1 MTLDNTHPTARPARL
16 GGLKSCVQASAL
28 MLVVALAAC
37 GGPGPEPASSCTPAV
52 GSAFSGSSDWVLP
65 ASGFGTGADGQGG
78 VGITPTLGGGS
89 IVGARVSVSRA
100 DGSSIGEALTGP
112 DGRATLTA
120 CGAPGPFLVTVTGST
135 TATTVD
141 ASRPGAPVTLPIPA
155 TETLRALVPM
165 LDRNIGVT
173 PFTEAAA
180 RELLGPPTTMVD
192 AGALATAADRLSA
205 LAAGPALPAAAV
217 INAAHQRVLDGPYK
231 ALFPTNLGIVS
242 LLQVPALVGTASP
255 PTGLLADRAGDR
267 YTLALLGL
275 GTQAALYNPG
285 LASPALAVA
294 SQIARDAADGRVD
307 GLDPS
312 GASVAAAGAA
322 AYDPGR
328 LASALDA
335 ALSVAARRQASA
347 TLTERLPDTLGL
359 AALGQ
364 TSGTPAAVRLGRDGH
379 AAPINADGS
388 PGTAWP
394 GRFVQSFFAGTAPAT
409 AVFLQAEDG
418 RIFALGQGGGSGLV
432 GLGLGVNA
440 AAPTEV
446 SALGG
451 ASSIA
456 LGRAHGLARMADGG
470 VLGWGDGSGGQLGS
484 LGTSPTPQRVAG
496 LTSVRSVFAIGD
508 LSYALMADGTILGFG
523 SGADALGRSS
533 TAAATQALPAAVQQA
548 GGQALTSVS
557 ALAAVVPASGDA
569 AMAAL
574 RADGSVW
581 AWGDNRFGALG
592 APGASR
598 GFAAAVPGLA
608 RIVSIAS
615 AGQGFLAVDRD
626 GAVFFWGSP
635 VVPGTAGQPDA
646 VLAAQAPTRLQ
657 GLPPT
662 RSAQRDF
669 PGLFQARLATA
680 TTDNARWQTD
690 GTGARQVTAAS
701 ELSVAPIGPGIL
713 TLAPISG
720 DDRLNAAERSAG
732 AGVTVRGSISE
743 AGRTVTISLPATGSG
758 TGFTGTVVAG
768 ADRSFSLNVP
778 TAAWP
783 TAGSVT
789 VSATFVTGAGN
800 TTSPTTRSVTV
811 DSVPPQVSI
820 ASDAAGTAT
829 GPISFSFTWTEPVT
843 GFGPDAVGLDRG
855 TRGAF
860 TQVSDTVYRLVVTP
874 PADAVGSLRASI
886 SVDAVRD
893 LFGNPPAASSSAPV
907 AFNTDLAPP
916 TLSISTDNTGL
927 TGNTQVGLRF
937 EWSEPVT
944 GFSQS
949 SVAFTLPTGAS
960 VASFSQLDARTWR
973 AVINVP
979 AGTAGTIAAQ
989 VAAGTARDQAQK
1001 TLQQNTSVSTLF
1013 DAALTFDFGGGAGG
1027 DGTGGGSSGDGGSA
1041 GAAGAPGA
1049 VPQWTSANNLSA
1061 RVSNGQLELR
1071 WTGHTTAGTGLNG
1084 DVGYYQVIRR
1094 SSQTTNDL
1102 TRLSNEIV
1110 ARAQSQYRV
1119 LLPTTAGVS
1128 YTIRACNAGTGKSP
1142 AEDPLGTG
1150 GSAGS
1155 DRGNTWC
1162 SDSTEFNADGTPQT
1176 GALPLRLSSSVRSL
1190 ASSISPLVLELR
1202 WNQVVVENAQ
1212 ARLTV
1217 VNVSSPGAVGTQ
1229 PVPTVTVNESREF
1242 PRNTLPEVSTWSV
1255 QIDNVAD
1262 EIDLVV
1268 TDTASPPRTLLTQ
1281 RVRARSLVLGTAG
1294 QLSLLAGTTE
1304 TTGSPT
1310 PVNGLGTAARF
1321 QEARGIVPFSAE
1333 DLIVMDRAGGLV
1345 RFISDRANVSTLAGP
1360 GAPNFAL
1367 AGATFTD
1374 VNGFSALPGTGGGTI
1389 YFTDRNA
1396 LRRLQVGAG
1405 TVDTLAGIVGTSGS
1419 TNGTAS
1425 ASRFNEP
1432 RGVAALSNGNAYIA
1446 DTANHVIRLYSL
1458 TTGVSTVAG
1467 TALSIGSANGTG
1479 AAARFHGPRGVAVDV
1494 SRNLLYVA
1502 DTNNHTIRRIA
1513 LGTGGVTT
1521 IAGTAGVPGMVDA
1534 TGSSARF
1541 RFPDGL
1547 AIDGSG
1553 NLFIADTENHRIRRM
1568 TPDGVV
1574 TTVVG
1579 NGTAASIAGA
1589 LPGAVRFPRD
1599 IAWVDEARGTL
1610 AITLPGGV
1618 LIARPNG
1625 AWQ

>member
-78 VGITPTLGGGS
+78 VGITPTLGGGL

-180 RELLGPPTTMVD
+180 RELLGPPVTAVD
-192 AGALATAADRLSA
+192 AGALATAADRLRA

-231 ALFPTNLGIVS
+231 ALFPSNLGIVS

-328 LASALDA
+328 LASKLDA
-335 ALSVAARRQASA
+335 ALALAARRQASTA
-347 TLTERLPDTLGL
+347 LVERLPEVVAL
-359 AALGQ
+359 AAQGQ
-364 TSGTPAAVRLGRDGH
+364 PSGAAKVVRLSRDGQ
-379 AAPINADGS
+379 AAPLNPDGT

-418 RIFALGQGGGSGLV
+418 RVFALGQGGGSGLL

-446 SALGG
+446 STLGG

-484 LGTSPTPQRVAG
+484 PGTSPTPQRVAG

-523 SGADALGRSS
+523 SGAAALGRSS
-533 TAAATQALPAAVQQA
+533 TAVATQPQPLAVLQA
-548 GGQALTSVS
+548 GGQPLASVS
-557 ALAAVVPASGDA
+557 SLATVVPASGDA
-569 AMAAL
+569 AIAAL
-574 RADGSVW
+574 RTDGTVW

-592 APGASR
+592 APGPSR

-690 GTGARQVTAAS
+690 GTGARQVTPTT

-732 AGVTVRGSISE
+732 AGVTVRGSLSE
-743 AGRTVTISLPATGSG
+743 PGRTVTVTLPATGGG
-758 TGFTGTVVAG
+758 TGFSGSAVAG

-829 GPISFSFTWTEPVT
+829 GPISFSFTWTEPVA

-874 PADAVGSLRASI
+874 PVDAVGSLRASI

-949 SVAFTLPTGAS
+949 SVAFTLPTGAG

-1001 TLQQNTSVSTLF
+1001 SLQQTTSVSTPF

-1027 DGTGGGSSGDGGSA
+1027 DGTGGGASGDGGSA
-1041 GAAGAPGA
+1041 GAAGSPG
-1049 VPQWTSANNLSA
+1049 NLPVA
-1061 RVSNGQLELR
+1061 WPVTPRLVGGQLELT
-1071 WTGHTTAGTGLNG
+1071 WVGHANTSTDPNSNVA
-1084 DVGYYQVIRR
+1084 YYQVLRR
-1094 SSQTTNDL
+1094 ASPGSDEL
-1102 TRLSNEIV
+1102 TRYSTPIEV
-1110 ARAQSQYRV
+1110 QSPSARYRV
-1119 LLPTTAGVS
+1119 LLPVSTGVS
-1128 YTIRACNAGTGKSP
+1128 YVIRACNAGTRDTSVNGGLRGQTWCTDSADFNGDGTTVSAP
-1142 AEDPLGTG
+1142 PPPRVSATVQTASTAVQPLVIRLVWNQTV
-1150 GSAGS
+1150 SS
-1155 DRGNTWC
+1155 RVSEPVSVDRGSVLAIDAFNEFFRNEERSVWEVTIRPPDAQTGSIQLSIAAGVVERNGVPATTNPAWSQSVAFNTQ
-1162 SDSTEFNADGTPQT
+1162 SLVFGTP
-1176 GALPLRLSSSVRSL
+1176 
-1190 ASSISPLVLELR
+1190 
-1202 WNQVVVENAQ
+1202 
-1212 ARLTV
+1212 
-1217 VNVSSPGAVGTQ
+1217 
-1229 PVPTVTVNESREF
+1229 
-1242 PRNTLPEVSTWSV
+1242 
-1255 QIDNVAD
+1255 
-1262 EIDLVV
+1262 
-1268 TDTASPPRTLLTQ
+1268 
-1281 RVRARSLVLGTAG
+1281 G
-1294 QLSLLAGTTE
+1294 QLTLLAGTIDPAVVSAPLD
-1304 TTGSPT
+1304 GQ
-1310 PVNGLGTAARF
+1310 GTAARF
-1321 QEARGIVPFSAE
+1321 QEAAGVLVQGVEGLLVVDRGGGVLRSIGSDAQVRTASGPTASGSPLASA
-1333 DLIVMDRAGGLV
+1333 
-1345 RFISDRANVSTLAGP
+1345 S
-1360 GAPNFAL
+1360 FA
-1367 AGATFTD
+1367 D
-1374 VNGFSALPGTGGGTI
+1374 VNGFIARTGSGGNTV
-1389 YFTDRNA
+1389 YLTQGNA
-1396 LRRLQVGAG
+1396 LIQVLGLS
-1405 TVDTLAGIVGTSGS
+1405 TVNTLAGLVGSPGSG
-1419 TNGTAS
+1419 NGGLEPI
-1425 ASRFNEP
+1425 RFNGP
-1432 RGVAALSNGNAYIA
+1432 RGLAYLDFDRMYVADTLNHTIRLRGGLSGTVSLIAGAALTPGNA
-1446 DTANHVIRLYSL
+1446 D
-1458 TTGVSTVAG
+1458 
-1467 TALSIGSANGTG
+1467 GTG
-1479 AAARFHGPRGVAVDV
+1479 TAARFNGPRGLAADPA
-1494 SRNLLYVA
+1494 RNLLYVA

-1513 LGTGGVTT
+1513 LSTGAVTT
-1521 IAGTAGVPGMVDA
+1521 VAGAAGVPGMAD
-1534 TGSSARF
+1534 GSGGSARF
-1541 RFPDGL
+1541 RSPEGL

-1553 NLFIADTENHRIRRM
+1553 NLFIADTQNHRIRRM

-1579 NGTAASIAGA
+1579 NGTAASIPGA

-1599 IAWVDEARGTL
+1599 IAWVNEARGTL

-1625 AWQ
+1625 AWR